1 MSNDTFNLNLV
12 FPDGFLKEMEVQ
24 EVLYSPE
31 SGNAHVLIMLH
42 DMSQSNE
49 GYVVRTYMLKK
60 VKEGLLVDAELEA
73 FAFPVRETAVSFGKR
88 LPTLTG
94 IEMLMLQN
102 GYEIR
107 TDNSTPYIL
116 Q

>member
-1 MSNDTFNLNLV
+1 MSNEGFNLELIL
-12 FPDGFLKEMEVQ
+12 PDRFTEEMELQ
-24 EVLYSPE
+24 EILYSPE

-42 DMSQSNE
+42 DMSQSSE
-49 GYVVRTYMLKK
+49 GYVVRTYMLKQ

-73 FAFPVRETAVSFGKR
+73 FAFPTRETAVSFTKR
-88 LPTLTG
+88 LPNLTA

-107 TDNSTPYIL
+107 KDNSTPFIL